1 MLKAHVDSPVIAS
14 SNAFASLGLVVE
26 RTVDCAVQWFLLQT
40 KVKQEQRA
48 AENLERQDVVS
59 FCPMIRIDKISRGR
73 RAEVLDVLFPGYLF
87 VQLGESSVS
96 TTAVR
101 STRGVSHFVTS
112 AGAPIKVPQG
122 LVEQLRQR
130 VTADAD
136 VVMSQLPKSGAKM
149 QVIDGPFK
157 GLNAV
162 FTEPDGNNRAIVMV
176 TLLSQQVKTSMPFAS
191 LAEDGIG

>member
-1 MLKAHVDSPVIAS
+1 MT
-14 SNAFASLGLVVE
+14 NE
-26 RTVDCAVQWFLLQT
+26 MQWFLLQT

-48 AENLERQDVVS
+48 AENLERQDVAS
-59 FCPMIRIDKISRGR
+59 FCPMIRVDKISRGR
-73 RAEVLDVLFPGYLF
+73 RSEVLDVLFPGYLF

-136 VVMSQLPKSGAKM
+136 VVISQLPKSGAKM

-191 LAEDGIG
+191 LVEDTHG

>member
-1 MLKAHVDSPVIAS
+1 MK
-14 SNAFASLGLVVE
+14 NE
-26 RTVDCAVQWFLLQT
+26 MQWFLLQT

-87 VQLGESSVS
+87 VQLGDSSES

-136 VVMSQLPKSGAKM
+136 VVMSQVPKSGAIM

-191 LAEDGIG
+191 LAEDGIR

>member
-1 MLKAHVDSPVIAS
+1 MK
-14 SNAFASLGLVVE
+14 NE
-26 RTVDCAVQWFLLQT
+26 MQWFLLQT

-191 LAEDGIG
+191 LAEDGIR

>member
-1 MLKAHVDSPVIAS
+1 MK
-14 SNAFASLGLVVE
+14 NE
-26 RTVDCAVQWFLLQT
+26 MQWFLLQT

-130 VTADAD
+130 VTGDAD

-162 FTEPDGNNRAIVMV
+162 FTEPNGNNRAIVMV

>member
-1 MLKAHVDSPVIAS
+1 MK
-14 SNAFASLGLVVE
+14 NE
-26 RTVDCAVQWFLLQT
+26 MQWFLLQT

>member
-1 MLKAHVDSPVIAS
+1 MT
-14 SNAFASLGLVVE
+14 NE
-26 RTVDCAVQWFLLQT
+26 MQWFLLQT

-48 AENLERQDVVS
+48 AENLERQDVAS
-59 FCPMIRIDKISRGR
+59 FCPMIRVDKISRGR
-73 RAEVLDVLFPGYLF
+73 RSEVLDVLFPGYLF

-136 VVMSQLPKSGAKM
+136 VVMSQLPKPGAKM
-149 QVIDGPFK
+149 QIIDGPFK

-191 LAEDGIG
+191 LVEDTHG

>member
-1 MLKAHVDSPVIAS
+1 MT
-14 SNAFASLGLVVE
+14 NE
-26 RTVDCAVQWFLLQT
+26 MQWFLLQT

-59 FCPMIRIDKISRGR
+59 FCPMIRVDKISRGR
-73 RAEVLDVLFPGYLF
+73 RSEVLDVLFPGYLF

-130 VTADAD
+130 VTAGAD

-191 LAEDGIG
+191 LIEDDNG

>member
-1 MLKAHVDSPVIAS
+1 MK
-14 SNAFASLGLVVE
+14 NE
-26 RTVDCAVQWFLLQT
+26 MQWFLLQT

-130 VTADAD
+130 VTADAE
-136 VVMSQLPKSGAKM
+136 VVMSQLPKPGAKM
-149 QVIDGPFK
+149 QIIDGPFK

-176 TLLSQQVKTSMPFAS
+176 TLLSQQVKTSMPFVS
-191 LAEDGIG
+191 LADDANG

>member
-1 MLKAHVDSPVIAS
+1 MK
-14 SNAFASLGLVVE
+14 NE
-26 RTVDCAVQWFLLQT
+26 MQWFLLQT

-59 FCPMIRIDKISRGR
+59 FCPMIRVDKISRGR

-136 VVMSQLPKSGAKM
+136 VVMSQLPKPGAKM
-149 QVIDGPFK
+149 QIIDGPFK

-176 TLLSQQVKTSMPFAS
+176 TLLSQQLKTSMPFVS
-191 LAEDGIG
+191 LADDANG

>member
-1 MLKAHVDSPVIAS
+1 MK
-14 SNAFASLGLVVE
+14 NE
-26 RTVDCAVQWFLLQT
+26 MQWFLLQT

-59 FCPMIRIDKISRGR
+59 FCPMIRVDKISRGR

-136 VVMSQLPKSGAKM
+136 VVMSQLPKPGAKM
-149 QVIDGPFK
+149 QIIDGPFK

-176 TLLSQQVKTSMPFAS
+176 TLLSQQVKTSMPFVS
-191 LAEDGIG
+191 LADDGIG

>member
-1 MLKAHVDSPVIAS
+1 MT
-14 SNAFASLGLVVE
+14 NE
-26 RTVDCAVQWFLLQT
+26 MQWFLLQT

-48 AENLERQDVVS
+48 AENLERQDVAS
-59 FCPMIRIDKISRGR
+59 FCPMIRVDKISRGR
-73 RAEVLDVLFPGYLF
+73 RSEVLDVLFPGYLF

-130 VTADAD
+130 VAADAD

-176 TLLSQQVKTSMPFAS
+176 TLLSQQLKTSMPFAS
-191 LAEDGIG
+191 LVEDTHG

>member
-1 MLKAHVDSPVIAS
+1 
-14 SNAFASLGLVVE
+14 
-26 RTVDCAVQWFLLQT
+26 
-40 KVKQEQRA
+40 
-48 AENLERQDVVS
+48 
-59 FCPMIRIDKISRGR
+59 MIRVDKISRGR
-73 RAEVLDVLFPGYLF
+73 RSEVLDVLFPGYLF

-176 TLLSQQVKTSMPFAS
+176 TLLSQQLKTSMPFAS
-191 LAEDGIG
+191 LVEDTHG

>member
-1 MLKAHVDSPVIAS
+1 MT
-14 SNAFASLGLVVE
+14 NE
-26 RTVDCAVQWFLLQT
+26 MQWFLLQT

-59 FCPMIRIDKISRGR
+59 FCPMIRVDKISRGR

-191 LAEDGIG
+191 LIEDDNG

>member
-1 MLKAHVDSPVIAS
+1 MK
-14 SNAFASLGLVVE
+14 NE
-26 RTVDCAVQWFLLQT
+26 MQWFLLQT

-48 AENLERQDVVS
+48 AENLERQDVVC

-191 LAEDGIG
+191 LAEDGIR

>member
-1 MLKAHVDSPVIAS
+1 M
-14 SNAFASLGLVVE
+14 
-26 RTVDCAVQWFLLQT
+26 QWFLLQT

-48 AENLERQDVVS
+48 AENLERQDVAS
-59 FCPMIRIDKISRGR
+59 FCPMIRVDKISRGR
-73 RAEVLDVLFPGYLF
+73 RSEVLDVLFPGYLF

-191 LAEDGIG
+191 LVEDTHG

>member
-1 MLKAHVDSPVIAS
+1 M
-14 SNAFASLGLVVE
+14 
-26 RTVDCAVQWFLLQT
+26 QWFLLQT

-48 AENLERQDVVS
+48 AENLERQDVAS
-59 FCPMIRIDKISRGR
+59 FCPMIRVDKISRGR
-73 RAEVLDVLFPGYLF
+73 RSEVLDVLFPGYLF

-191 LAEDGIG
+191 LIEDDNG

>member
-1 MLKAHVDSPVIAS
+1 MI
-14 SNAFASLGLVVE
+14 NE
-26 RTVDCAVQWFLLQT
+26 MQWFLLQT
-40 KVKQEQRA
+40 KVRQEQRA
-48 AENLERQDVVS
+48 AENLERQNVES
-59 FCPMIRIDKISRGR
+59 FCPLIRVEKISRGR
-73 RAEVLDVLFPGYLF
+73 RTEVQDVLFPGYLF

-122 LVEQLRQR
+122 LVEQLRNR
-130 VTADAD
+130 VTSHAELI
-136 VVMSQLPKSGAKM
+136 MSQLPKSGAKM

-157 GLNAV
+157 GLNAI
-162 FTEPDGNNRAIVMV
+162 FSEPDGNSRAIVMV

-191 LAEDGIG
+191 LAEGSNN

>member
-1 MLKAHVDSPVIAS
+1 MQ
-14 SNAFASLGLVVE
+14 
-26 RTVDCAVQWFLLQT
+26 CFLLKT

-59 FCPMIRIDKISRGR
+59 FCPMIRVDKISRGR

-136 VVMSQLPKSGAKM
+136 VVMSQLPKPGAKM
-149 QVIDGPFK
+149 QIIDGPFK

>member
-1 MLKAHVDSPVIAS
+1 MK
-14 SNAFASLGLVVE
+14 NE
-26 RTVDCAVQWFLLQT
+26 MQWFLLQT

-59 FCPMIRIDKISRGR
+59 FCPMIRVDKISRGR

-130 VTADAD
+130 VTADAE
-136 VVMSQLPKSGAKM
+136 VVMSQLPKPGAKM
-149 QVIDGPFK
+149 QIIDGPFK

-176 TLLSQQVKTSMPFAS
+176 TLLSQQVKTSMPFVS
-191 LAEDGIG
+191 LADDANG

>member
-1 MLKAHVDSPVIAS
+1 MK
-14 SNAFASLGLVVE
+14 NE
-26 RTVDCAVQWFLLQT
+26 MQWFLLQT

-48 AENLERQDVVS
+48 AENLERQGVVS

-130 VTADAD
+130 MTADAD
-136 VVMSQLPKSGAKM
+136 VVMSQLPKSGAKI
-149 QVIDGPFK
+149 QFIDGPFK

-176 TLLSQQVKTSMPFAS
+176 TLLSQQIKISTPLES
-191 LAEDGIG
+191 LFINGSGK

>member
-1 MLKAHVDSPVIAS
+1 MI
-14 SNAFASLGLVVE
+14 NE
-26 RTVDCAVQWFLLQT
+26 MQWFLLQT
-40 KVKQEQRA
+40 KVRQEQRA
-48 AENLERQDVVS
+48 AENLERQNVES
-59 FCPMIRIDKISRGR
+59 FCPMIRVEKISRGR
-73 RAEVLDVLFPGYLF
+73 RTEVQDVLFPGYLF

-122 LVEQLRQR
+122 LVEQLRNR
-130 VTADAD
+130 VTSHAELI
-136 VVMSQLPKSGAKM
+136 MSQLPKSGSKM

-157 GLNAV
+157 GLNAI
-162 FTEPDGNNRAIVMV
+162 FSEPDGNSRAIVMV

-191 LAEDGIG
+191 LAEVDD

>member
-1 MLKAHVDSPVIAS
+1 MT
-14 SNAFASLGLVVE
+14 NE
-26 RTVDCAVQWFLLQT
+26 MQWFVLQT

-48 AENLERQDVVS
+48 AENLERQDVAS
-59 FCPMIRIDKISRGR
+59 FCPMIRVDKISRGR
-73 RAEVLDVLFPGYLF
+73 RSEVLDVLFPGYLF

-136 VVMSQLPKSGAKM
+136 VVISQLPKSGAKM

-191 LAEDGIG
+191 LIEDDNG

>member
-1 MLKAHVDSPVIAS
+1 MK
-14 SNAFASLGLVVE
+14 NE
-26 RTVDCAVQWFLLQT
+26 MQWFLLQT

-59 FCPMIRIDKISRGR
+59 FCPMIRVDKISRGR

-191 LAEDGIG
+191 LAEDGIR